1 MEKNKNKNNKV
12 KEFFRKEGFYLILF
26 LCLCIIATAGT
37 LAVKRNNN
45 LNNSQNEENEFTL
58 NNENN
63 GSEVIKQNADRV
75 DNTENELA
83 EGEEEIASNDEEEV
97 AASEGIVDVSSGTNT
112 QVSFNN
118 PLDGTIS
125 RGYTYPKPQKMADG
139 TSRNIRGIDVNVAV
153 GTEVRAAAEGE
164 VKEVSSNIQEGQFI
178 VIAHANGLYTKYT
191 NLSNDVRVNVGDR
204 VTTDTVIGVV
214 GDTSKIFTNNEFG
227 EHLNIQVRDSEGN
240 DLNPTTYFTF
250 NE

>member
-1 MEKNKNKNNKV
+1 M
-12 KEFFRKEGFYLILF
+12 
-26 LCLCIIATAGT
+26 
-37 LAVKRNNN
+37 KRNNN

-58 NNENN
+58 NTENN
-63 GSEVIKQNADRV
+63 SPEVIKQNADRV
-75 DNTENELA
+75 DNTEVEVA
-83 EGEEEIASNDEEEV
+83 EVEEEV
-97 AASEGIVDVSSGTNT
+97 ATNEEVEEVASSEETVDVSSGTNT
-112 QVSFNN
+112 QIKFNN
-118 PLDGTIS
+118 PLDGTVS
-125 RGYTYPKPQKMADG
+125 REYTYPKPQKMADG

-153 GTEVRAAAEGE
+153 GTEIRAAAEGE

-191 NLSNDVRVNVGDR
+191 NLSNDVRVNVGDM

-227 EHLNIQVRDSEGN
+227 EHLNIQVRDSDGN